1 MAQSA
6 SNDCGSCNLVDSVTD
21 VTRLQELPSVHEAL
35 DQVEED
41 FTFPSPPKDSPH
53 SPNQA
58 DNAAVSATVLTDV
71 VDSRSS
77 LSSTSLDR
85 YYWSSASSNLPSQ
98 SLHEYEER
106 LISPLQDEFSVTDQ
120 FEENIQYSRL
130 DVEIGSG
137 AFGKCYLAAEVP
149 ADDTVEGRVFC
160 VKMASLI

>member
-1 MAQSA
+1 MGSRDTTHSYQVDELQTHLACLTANGSA
-6 SNDCGSCNLVDSVTD
+6 SNDCGSYNLVDSVTD
-21 VTRLQELPSVHEAL
+21 VTRLQELPSVHEAP
-35 DQVEED
+35 DQVEEY

-85 YYWSSASSNLPSQ
+85 SYVWSSASSNLPSQ

-106 LISPLQDEFSVTDQ
+106 LISPLQVTAYCSQ
-120 FEENIQYSRL
+120 AMI
-130 DVEIGSG
+130 
-137 AFGKCYLAAEVP
+137 
-149 ADDTVEGRVFC
+149 
-160 VKMASLI
+160 